1 MAKKKKEEVVEQE
14 IEAVDTK
21 TPADETNEP
30 CCECEVTDAYAA
42 GMTQNFTIGL
52 DELLALE
59 DIETRK
65 IIIEGEITDQ
75 TYNRVNYFIMRCNAM
90 DIGAPIEERDPIK
103 LWISSCGGSC
113 YAGLGIIEAIRTS
126 NTPVITICNSY
137 ALSMGFH
144 IFVAG
149 HKRYATENAIFLNHE
164 GYDEIWGHP
173 SKNRDYLK
181 FSEKFKERLNNLLIE
196 RTSFTERDLNETE
209 RLESYMFGDEA
220 KKYGVVD
227 YLIGRDVDIDDI
239 L

>member
-1 MAKKKKEEVVEQE
+1 MAKKKKEEIVEQE
-14 IEAVDTK
+14 VVK
-21 TPADETNEP
+21 TPDEQTNEQ
-30 CCECEVTDAYAA
+30 EQTLEVCDCDAIGT

-52 DELLALE
+52 SELLSLE

-65 IIIEGEITDQ
+65 LIIDDEINEE
-75 TYNRVNYFIMRCNAM
+75 TYNRINYFISRCNAM
-90 DIGAPIEERDPIK
+90 DIGVSIEERDPIK

-173 SKNRDYLK
+173 SKNRDYFK

-227 YLIGRDVDIDDI
+227 YLIGRDVDIDEV

>member
-1 MAKKKKEEVVEQE
+1 MAKKKKEEVIEQE
-14 IEAVDTK
+14 VVE
-21 TPADETNEP
+21 TPDEQTNEQ
-30 CCECEVTDAYAA
+30 EQTLEVCDCDAIGT

-52 DELLALE
+52 SELLSLE

-65 IIIEGEITDQ
+65 LIIDDEINEE
-75 TYNRVNYFIMRCNAM
+75 TYNRINYFISRYNAM
-90 DIGAPIEERDPIK
+90 DFGVPIEERDPIR
-103 LWISSCGGSC
+103 LWVSSVGGSC

-126 NTPVITICNSY
+126 KTPIICICNSF

-227 YLIGRDVDIDDI
+227 YLIGRDVDIDEV

>member
-90 DIGAPIEERDPIK
+90 DLGVPIEERDPIRI
-103 LWISSCGGSC
+103 WISSEGGSC
-113 YAGLGIIEAIRTS
+113 YAGFGIMEAIRMS
-126 NTPVITICNSY
+126 QTPIITICNSY

-144 IFVAG
+144 IFTMG

-227 YLIGRDVDIDDI
+227 YLIGRDVDIDEV